1 MHRLLI
7 CSFLASLVAALGL
20 TAVVRTLT
28 QQWGMV
34 DRPDGQR
41 KLHPGPVSLC
51 GGVAVW
57 LAVVAGLVAANQWS
71 FAAGAAL
78 KELTLVTVLAAGI
91 VCLFGVADDCWN
103 LTARS
108 KLLLQ
113 TAAVL
118 PIVAFGHW
126 FDRLVIFGWP
136 IELGYAGVPL
146 TVLWLLACINA
157 LNLLD
162 GMDGLAAMVGLITA
176 VMMGLIAHYMG
187 HPHVVVIAAVLAGAL
202 AGFLVHNLPPARIF
216 LGDSGS
222 MVIGL
227 IVGVLGIQGAM
238 KTSATVAIT
247 VPAVVMS
254 LPMLDTLL
262 AIVRRKLTGRCLCA
276 ADREHIHHR
285 LLERGMSQWQA
296 LGLIGGLCLVTS
308 GAAAAASIY
317 RHDVLAW
324 ITVVLVVVVM
334 VRLRLFGHHEAAL
347 LGGAFVRRL
356 VAAVGRLAAA
366 GLNPP
371 APRRASLEGLSLE
384 EAWNRLIALAEGWQL
399 TALRLEVDDEKGRR
413 EFRWEGPAQ
422 AHAQAP
428 DWSLGLAFAL
438 PDCLPRSASD
448 VDRTSRPAGEPESQ
462 HPSGCCRLYARGR
475 CVSEPHRAAQLAGLT
490 AVLQTFGRHFA
501 RHAHQMPTLV
511 VVEAGQAATDATQAA
526 VAEDV
531 DQDQERTRPKA
542 A

>member
-1 MHRLLI
+1 MHWLLI
-7 CSFLASLVAALGL
+7 YSFLVSLIAALVL
-20 TAVVRTLT
+20 TAVVRALT
-28 QQWGMV
+28 QRWGVV
-34 DRPDGQR
+34 DWPDGKR
-41 KLHPGPVSLC
+41 KLHPRPVSLC

-57 LAVVAGLVAANQWS
+57 LAVVLGMLAANRM
-71 FAAGAAL
+71 FGTLPAL
-78 KELTLVTVLAAGI
+78 GELSMITGLAAGI

-118 PIVAFGHW
+118 PIVAFGYW
-126 FDRLVIFGWP
+126 FDRMVVFGCP

-187 HPHVVVIAAVLAGAL
+187 HPHVVVIAVVLAGAL
-202 AGFLVHNLPPARIF
+202 AGFLIHNLPPARIF

-238 KTSATVAIT
+238 KTSATVAVT
-247 VPAVVMS
+247 VPAVVMT

-262 AIVRRKLTGRCLCA
+262 AIVRRKMTGRRLDA

-296 LGLIGGLCLVTS
+296 LALIGGLCLVTS
-308 GAAAAASIY
+308 GAAMAASIY

-334 VRLRLFGHHEAAL
+334 VRLKLFGHHEAAL

-356 VAAVGRLAAA
+356 AATAEHLAAA
-366 GLNPP
+366 SLRPRP
-371 APRRASLEGLSLE
+371 PRRASLARLSLE
-384 EAWNRLIALAEGWQL
+384 DAWRRLINLAESWNL
-399 TALRLEVDDEKGRR
+399 AALRLEVNDERGCR
-413 EFRWEGPAQ
+413 EFRWDQSAHDRAQ
-422 AHAQAP
+422 TP
-428 DWSLGLAFAL
+428 EWSLSLAFPL
-438 PDCLPRSASD
+438 PDVGERSGPG
-448 VDRTSRPAGEPESQ
+448 TPTAGRLGCGHQTQ
-462 HPSGCCRLYARGR
+462 HSARYCRLHVSGR
-475 CVSEPHRAAQLAGLT
+475 AEPKPRKAVQIAGLI

-501 RHAHQMPTLV
+501 ARAHQMPTLV
-511 VVEAGQAATDATQAA
+511 LIEAAQQP
-526 VAEDV
+526 VLED
-531 DQDQERTRPKA
+531 QQQPRPKA

>member
-1 MHRLLI
+1 MHWLLI
-7 CSFLASLVAALGL
+7 SSFLVALVSALGL
-20 TAVVRTLT
+20 TAAVRRLT
-28 QQWGMV
+28 ERWGVV

-41 KLHPGPVSLC
+41 KLHSRPVSLC
-51 GGVAVW
+51 GGLAVW
-57 LAVVAGLVAANQWS
+57 LAVVAGLLAANQWS
-71 FAAGAAL
+71 PAAGAAL
-78 KELTLVTVLAAGI
+78 KELTIVTVLAAGI
-91 VCLFGVADDCWN
+91 VCLFGVIDDCWN

-162 GMDGLAAMVGLITA
+162 GMDGLAAMVGMITA
-176 VMMGLIAHYMG
+176 GMMGLIAHYMG
-187 HPHVVVIAAVLAGAL
+187 HPHVVVIAVVLAGAL

-247 VPAVVMS
+247 VPAAVMS

-285 LLERGMSQWQA
+285 LLERGMSQWQT
-296 LGLIGGLCLVTS
+296 LGLIGGLCLLTS
-308 GAAAAASIY
+308 GAAVAASIW
-317 RHDVLAW
+317 RRDVLAW
-324 ITVVLVVVVM
+324 ITVVFVVVLM

-347 LGGAFVRRL
+347 LGKALVRWL
-356 VAAVGRLAAA
+356 VAAAGRLAAA
-366 GLNPP
+366 SLGPP
-371 APRRASLEGLSLE
+371 APRRASLERLSLE
-384 EAWNRLIALAEGWQL
+384 EAWHRLVALAEAWQL
-399 TALRLEVDDEKGRR
+399 AAGRLEVADQQGCR
-413 EFRWEGPAQ
+413 ELRWENNR
-422 AHAQAP
+422 AP
-428 DWSLGLAFAL
+428 EHVQRTGWSLALAFAL
-438 PDCLPRSASD
+438 PEGLPHIALDLDNMRQ
-448 VDRTSRPAGEPESQ
+448 PAAWPEMQ
-462 HPSGCCRLYARGR
+462 HDIGS
-475 CVSEPHRAAQLAGLT
+475 
-490 AVLQTFGRHFA
+490 
-501 RHAHQMPTLV
+501 
-511 VVEAGQAATDATQAA
+511 
-526 VAEDV
+526 
-531 DQDQERTRPKA
+531 
-542 A
+542 